1 MRIFARK
8 RRMTAM
14 TKERRQAYILEYLKR
29 SNRIFITSVCEELGV
44 SDDTLRRDLKEL
56 EVQGL
61 LTRVHGGAVLRSDT
75 SVQILDRYDTDAQA
89 KRRMAEKLVALFQDG
104 DTLLIDGGTSNLEV
118 AKALPREME
127 LTVFTNSF
135 PIANEL
141 FTHLNHKTIFLGG
154 EVDKEGQVTLG
165 VSTYKELLSVRT
177 DWSIVG
183 VSDLH
188 PTEGLF
194 CILREEALIK
204 RRILECGAKRV
215 VMASAKKLDRARTY
229 QIATLA
235 DITYVVTDDESAERI
250 RRDWPQGDWQ
260 VI

>member
-8 RRMTAM
+8 RRIAAM

-141 FTHLNHKTIFLGG
+141 FTHQNHKIIFLGG
-154 EVDKEGQVTLG
+154 DVDQEGQVTLG